1 MQNIPPYSLNHFQEG
16 KQMIFTLIQISVVLL
31 ILYLLVHEL
40 KDSWTTHKEIKKLNK
55 KWDEWEKIPGFL
67 DVYMAERGGVKG
79 WARKVESV
87 EVKTSTEDETD
98 KIGATSITPKIIRR
112 HSIAAAH

>member
-1 MQNIPPYSLNHFQEG
+1 MQNTSPYSPNHFQED
-16 KQMIFTLIQISVVLL
+16 KQMIFTLIQISAVLL

-40 KDSWTTHKEIKKLNK
+40 KDSWTTHKEMKKLNK
-55 KWDEWEKIPGFL
+55 KWDEWEKIPGFW

-79 WARKVESV
+79 LARKVESV

-98 KIGATSITPKIIRR
+98 EIGATSITPKIIPR